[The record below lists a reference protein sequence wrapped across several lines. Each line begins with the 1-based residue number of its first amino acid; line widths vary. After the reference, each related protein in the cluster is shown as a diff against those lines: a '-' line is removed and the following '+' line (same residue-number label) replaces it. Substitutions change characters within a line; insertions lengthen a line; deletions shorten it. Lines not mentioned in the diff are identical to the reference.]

1 MTADPRLKGR
11 LQLLLVAAAF
21 LGPLLVA
28 AWLYYGGRPLQPEG
42 RTNHGTLLEPVIS
55 LHQELPATTL
65 FERAGTTWVLLYA
78 NDGPCRRECHDAL
91 YTLRQSR
98 LMLGKDMSRLSRVF
112 LHGATPPDTVFLA
125 QEHAGLIAFEDDDL
139 YEMLQDRIPADLP
152 EGGYFL
158 IDPLGNLVMYFRPDI
173 DPSDMVD
180 DIQHL
185 LRLSQIG

>member
-1 MTADPRLKGR
+1 MTADARLRGR
-11 LQLLLVAAAF
+11 LQLLFIAVAF

-28 AWLYYGGRPLQPEG
+28 AWLYYGGTPLQPEG
-42 RTNHGTLLEPVIS
+42 RTNHGTLLQPVIN
-55 LHQELPATTL
+55 LHDALRDTTL
-65 FERAGTTWVLLYA
+65 FERAGKTWVLLYA
-78 NDGPCRRECHDAL
+78 NDGPCERSCREAL

-98 LMLGKDMSRLSRVF
+98 LMLGKDMSRLTRVF
-112 LHGATPPDTVFLA
+112 LHGDTPPDTVFLA
-125 QEHAGLIAFEDDDL
+125 QEHAGLVAFEDADL
-139 YEMLQDRIPADLP
+139 YELLLRKRPADLP

-158 IDPLGNLVMYFRPDI
+158 VDPLGNLVMYFRPDI